1 MAGPNKT
8 YPSIRGLVG
17 LSLHL
22 SNTTAAKRLENI
34 SKNKVTVPRGANNYS
49 SVRKKKNEQIA
60 QLCLRG
66 FDIFIYL
73 SIFIFW
79 GCRKGLFLLK
89 EDVRKFMFR
98 WDICRKRRKNL
109 ERTYCRTPLWSA
121 CVTP

>member
-49 SVRKKKNEQIA
+49 SVRKKKMNKLLNFVCEVLIF
-60 QLCLRG
+60 L
-66 FDIFIYL
+66 FIYPFL
-73 SIFIFW
+73 FFGGVGR
-79 GCRKGLFLLK
+79 GCF
-89 EDVRKFMFR
+89 
-98 WDICRKRRKNL
+98 
-109 ERTYCRTPLWSA
+109 Y
-121 CVTP
+121 